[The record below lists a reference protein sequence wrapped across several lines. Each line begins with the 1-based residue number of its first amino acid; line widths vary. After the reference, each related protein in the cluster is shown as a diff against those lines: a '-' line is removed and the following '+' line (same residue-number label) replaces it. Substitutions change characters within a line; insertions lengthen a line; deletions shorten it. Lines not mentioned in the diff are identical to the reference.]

1 MGSLK
6 NKVAA
11 FGVVCFCSLALLPV
25 SMTVCGPFTSK
36 LLHHAK
42 KLHHASRDRSDG
54 FRSAQLDT
62 RYLERD
68 MIPEEDDPLR
78 NPLQHAAAAR
88 NPASPQLQGPEAH
101 LAHGFFLGAKASTL
115 IFQSVLN
122 L

>member
-11 FGVVCFCSLALLPV
+11 FGFVCFCSLALLPV

-54 FRSAQLDT
+54 FRSAQPDT
-62 RYLERD
+62 RSLERD
-68 MIPEEDDPLR
+68 MIPEKDDPLR

-88 NPASPQLQGPEAH
+88 NPAGPQLQGPETH
-101 LAHGFFLGAKASTL
+101 LAHGFILGAKASTL